1 MSVVSIAPT
10 QKRVRDV
17 TEPDNVETEN
27 KKPRVATTPAET
39 HMATETSVAAVK
51 SETQAAVAAPVTQAE
66 DVDIVELVSIFCCTC
81 YSPVTCK

>member
-17 TEPDNVETEN
+17 TEPDNAETEN

-39 HMATETSVAAVK
+39 HTATETSVAAVT
-51 SETQAAVAAPVTQAE
+51 SETQTAVAAPVTQAE
-66 DVDIVELVSIFCCTC
+66 DVDIVELVSIF
-81 YSPVTCK
+81 VVHLH